1 MRIRIIQK
9 PSAYAIDGLRLDQ
22 FRLGT
27 MYDLSS
33 LLAGVF
39 LAEGW
44 AEPADNDE
52 PPQVVPVRNIGLD
65 PLRTPANLTREFFPP
80 YYDGSAHVAAAAE
93 RPLRRR
99 PRHRR
104 K

>member
-9 PSAYAIDGLRLDQ
+9 PSTYAIDGLRLDQ

-27 MYDLSS
+27 VYDLGS

-44 AEPADNDE
+44 AEPVDDDE
-52 PPQVVPVRNIGLD
+52 PVQVVPLRKIAAD
-65 PLRTPANLTREFFPP
+65 ALRTPPNLTKEFFPP
-80 YYDGSAHVAAAAE
+80 YYDGSAPVAAAAE
-93 RPLRRR
+93 RPSRRR

>member
-1 MRIRIIQK
+1 MRIRIVQK
-9 PSAYAIDGLRLDQ
+9 PSASTIDGLRLDQ

-44 AEPADNDE
+44 AEPVDDDE
-52 PPQVVPVRNIGLD
+52 PAHVVPFRKIG
-65 PLRTPANLTREFFPP
+65 PVPPRTPANLTREFFPP
-80 YYDGSAHVAAAAE
+80 YYDGSTIAAASE
-93 RPLRRR
+93 RPSRRR
-99 PRHRR
+99 ARHRP